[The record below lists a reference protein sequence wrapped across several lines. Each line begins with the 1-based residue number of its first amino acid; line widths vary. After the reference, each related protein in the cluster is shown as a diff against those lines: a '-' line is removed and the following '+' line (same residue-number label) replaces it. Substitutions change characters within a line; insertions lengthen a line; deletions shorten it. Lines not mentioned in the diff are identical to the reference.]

1 MNAEK
6 TVFKK
11 IIDGEI
17 PADIVFQDDHCLVF
31 RDIDPQAPTHL
42 LVIPKKEIRSLDAL
56 QDEDHALA
64 GHLVMVIARLAR
76 QLKLEAGFR
85 VVCNSGKDGG
95 QDVAH
100 LHFHVLA
107 GRPLTWPPG

>member
-1 MNAEK
+1 MTEK

-31 RDIDPQAPTHL
+31 RDVDPQAPTHL
-42 LVIPKKEIRSLDAL
+42 LVIPKKEIPSFDAL
-56 QDEDHALA
+56 QDDDHALA
-64 GHLVMVIARLAR
+64 GHLLMVIARLAR
-76 QLKLEAGFR
+76 ELKLDDGFR
-85 VVCNSGKDGG
+85 VVCNCGEQAG
-95 QDVAH
+95 QLVPH

-107 GRPLTWPPG
+107 GRPLEWPPG

>member
-1 MNAEK
+1 MSDK
-6 TVFKK
+6 TIFKK

-17 PADIVFQDDHCLVF
+17 PAEIVFQDEHCLVF

-42 LVIPKKEIRSLDAL
+42 LVIPKKEIPALDAL

-64 GHLVMVIARLAR
+64 GHLMMVIARLAR
-76 QLKLEAGFR
+76 QQGWQDGFR
-85 VVCNSGKDGG
+85 VVCNCGSHGG
-95 QDVAH
+95 QLVPH

-107 GRPLTWPPG
+107 GRAMKWPPG

>member
-1 MNAEK
+1 MTEK

-11 IIDGEI
+11 IIDGDI

-31 RDIDPQAPTHL
+31 RDVSPQAPTHL
-42 LVIPKKEIRSLDAL
+42 LVIPKKEIPSLDAL

-64 GHLVMVIARLAR
+64 GHLLMVIARLAR
-76 QLKLEAGFR
+76 ELNLGEGFR
-85 VVCNSGKDGG
+85 VVCNCGEEAG
-95 QDVAH
+95 QLVPH

-107 GRPLTWPPG
+107 GRPLSWPPG

>member
-1 MNAEK
+1 MSDK
-6 TVFKK
+6 TIFKK

-31 RDIDPQAPTHL
+31 RDIAPQAPTHL
-42 LVIPKKEIRSLDAL
+42 LVIPRKEVTSLATL

-64 GHLVMVIARLAR
+64 GHLLMVIARLAR
-76 QLKLEAGFR
+76 QQGWQDGFR
-85 VVCNSGKDGG
+85 VVCNCGKQAG
-95 QDVAH
+95 QEVPH

-107 GRPLTWPPG
+107 GRPLQWPPG